1 MPSMRHPQSI
11 EIVGDRSARNMSDQ
25 LIVAII
31 AAIAAPLGSVG
42 GAIASPI
49 SGPDDGQEPLK
60 S

>member
-1 MPSMRHPQSI
+1 MPSMRHPWSI
-11 EIVGDRSARNMSDQ
+11 EIVGDRPARNMSVH

-31 AAIAAPLGSVG
+31 AAIAPPLGSVG

-49 SGPDDGQEPLK
+49 SGPYYGHGPLK